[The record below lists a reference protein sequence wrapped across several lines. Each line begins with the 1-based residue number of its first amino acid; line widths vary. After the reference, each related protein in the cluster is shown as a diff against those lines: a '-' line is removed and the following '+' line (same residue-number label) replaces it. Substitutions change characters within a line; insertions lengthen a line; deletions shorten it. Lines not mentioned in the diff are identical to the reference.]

1 MVHNKEII
9 NENSIGMSLCQLDRI
24 NPAEKNSKGQE
35 ASVHELKKQSNDRQI
50 SYFLFQAASRTF
62 SNLGT

>member
-1 MVHNKEII
+1 MKIRLECHFA
-9 NENSIGMSLCQLDRI
+9 NSISCRI